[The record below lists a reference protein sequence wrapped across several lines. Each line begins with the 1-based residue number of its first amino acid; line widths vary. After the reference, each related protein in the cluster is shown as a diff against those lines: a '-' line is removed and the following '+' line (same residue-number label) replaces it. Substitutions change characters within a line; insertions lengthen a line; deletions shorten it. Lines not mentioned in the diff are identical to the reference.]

1 MPVLFFDIG
10 QTLATARLDANT
22 QNWQMVRALAGG
34 ALVLSATF
42 VFGLYLS

>member
-22 QNWQMVRALAGG
+22 QNWQMVRALAGV
-34 ALVLSATF
+34 LVLSATF